1 MKDDSKSEKDKKK
14 MSRTRLDL
22 NQKSTIKRINPL
34 GYRVVV
40 KICKDNNLSEGGL
53 YLPEGAKQGMSE
65 SLLAEVLEVAS
76 ATDEDTDE
84 EANVSGVPLGALVLI
99 EKTVGVKIPWDDD
112 LRIVDTDDVLAIVS
126 EVSLS

>member
-1 MKDDSKSEKDKKK
+1 M
-14 MSRTRLDL
+14 
-22 NQKSTIKRINPL
+22 NPL

-99 EKTVGVKIPWDDD
+99 EKTVGVKIPWDDE